1 MKLSIKMTL
10 VFSVMMLAALLILSS
25 HATQSSIEGANKFT
39 AMRFQ
44 NMSTSIVR
52 DIEQDFSMMRLTMD
66 ELTGNIFFMAALN
79 QAVRDDSAD
88 QKMGIA
94 ASKAALS
101 QFYQSPLV
109 DNYYRVSFYTRQGL
123 FVTSRADRGD
133 MLVSGSPEAAKV
145 INGLPWLDRVD
156 TTLSSLIIPTHED
169 YLSPHRET
177 PVYSI
182 VQQIFHQGKPIGYI
196 EISKEH
202 SHLERI
208 MGFVDNPAEGVVQ
221 AVFDDGEILFSS
233 TDQQLFW
240 PEDFPTGVLTTVNA
254 GAQGGAFSA
263 LHTAIEAMNLHLYIA
278 QDSQVTK
285 LGNDMLRSDMFTR
298 TLYITL
304 PTILLIALFSVSLTK
319 SIRQLTKKV
328 RQIPAQSMLNSDNL
342 SIQELT
348 LTVTSP
354 RDRETYELEQVFNTM
369 MLRLRENTIN
379 EITLR
384 EGILQAQLSALQTQI
399 NPHFI
404 YNTLNIISAKSMDCG
419 NFEIIEICDQFAQM
433 LRYSTDT
440 HSPTATMSEE
450 IENVRNY
457 LMLAKARYEDHLEFT
472 IDMPENLGTVSVP
485 KLTLQPIVENA
496 LTHGFDGKN
505 VVRKLSVT
513 GRIVKKQL
521 ILEIRDNGTGFSP
534 EMLTSLHRRI
544 EEIEQGKATIAN
556 TGGHIGLIN
565 TCLRLHYYSS
575 GAMHISIRNDAG
587 AVITITMPCC

>member
-208 MGFVDNPAEGVVQ
+208 MGFVDNPAEVVVQ